1 MRVYRYLYYRLFRI
15 WQNKKNERNAAH
27 INAIISVSFLV
38 CINVVSIPLVL
49 MALFSK
55 DIITFPEI
63 HRKWP
68 IFLAVILFGVIQYYL
83 LAYKN
88 KHLQI
93 VKEFEGE
100 TNNQRQRST
109 FFTWLYMIL
118 SIGIPLYIFFFTTPR

>member
-1 MRVYRYLYYRLFRI
+1 MRAYRYLYYRLFRI
-15 WQNKKNERNAAH
+15 WQKKNNERNAAH
-27 INAIISVSFLV
+27 INAIITISFLV

-49 MALFSK
+49 VAVIGK
-55 DIITFPEI
+55 DIFTFPEI
-63 HRKWP
+63 NRKWP

-83 LAYKN
+83 LAHKN

-100 TNNQRQRST
+100 TDNQRQRSA
-109 FFTWLYMIL
+109 FFTWIYMIL